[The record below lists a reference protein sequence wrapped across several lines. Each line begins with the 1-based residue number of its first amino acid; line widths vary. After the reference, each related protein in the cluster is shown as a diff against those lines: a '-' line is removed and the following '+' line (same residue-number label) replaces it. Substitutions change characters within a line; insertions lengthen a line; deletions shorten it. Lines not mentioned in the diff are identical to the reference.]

1 MATMASVAM
10 EESTESNAASLYHEE
25 FKPPFL
31 PILVLLPFLLPIFW
45 TYSVDVTDELLTFG
59 YSWDMTRKSV
69 VRSQIVSATP
79 VSDIRGLTQWGG
91 WGIRYNLKGETGYI
105 VKDGPG
111 LRISVLDQRQKEQV
125 YVFNCSDP
133 DRVCKLLNSPPKT

>member
-1 MATMASVAM
+1 M
-10 EESTESNAASLYHEE
+10 EENTEADAASLYYEE
-25 FKPPFL
+25 FKPSFL

-45 TYSVDVTDELLTFG
+45 TYSVDVTEELLTFG
-59 YSWDMTRKSV
+59 YSWDMVRKSV
-69 VRSQIVSATP
+69 VRSQIVSVTE

-91 WGIRYNLKGETGYI
+91 WGIRYNLKMETGYI

-111 LRISVLDQRQKEQV
+111 VRIAVLDQHQDEQV

-133 DRVCKLLNSPPKT
+133 EKVCRLLNSPTKTS